1 MIRRASLILTALV
14 IAFPVPGA
22 AQHGNVSLG
31 AIIGYSR
38 ASLTGSDA
46 GGLTSRAATL
56 AGAFV
61 RIPAASWFAV
71 EPELLF
77 ARKGGETASLPGGG
91 GTLDFEFVYLET
103 PILARFRGPRL
114 GKYVRP
120 FAFGGPAAA
129 FLIGCDVQAIG
140 TAGGQRQ
147 ACDASSVPSID
158 ATAVVGG
165 GFEFGVGNSV
175 LGIEARYSLGL
186 RGITEQG
193 LDIRNSLWGIL
204 AEIPF

>member
-1 MIRRASLILTALV
+1 MTRRASLILTALV
-14 IAFPVPGA
+14 LFFPVPGA

-77 ARKGGETASLPGGG
+77 ARKGGETAALPGG

-103 PILARFRGPRL
+103 PILARFGV
-114 GKYVRP
+114 K
-120 FAFGGPAAA
+120 
-129 FLIGCDVQAIG
+129 FL
-140 TAGGQRQ
+140 
-147 ACDASSVPSID
+147 
-158 ATAVVGG
+158 
-165 GFEFGVGNSV
+165 F
-175 LGIEARYSLGL
+175 
-186 RGITEQG
+186 
-193 LDIRNSLWGIL
+193 
-204 AEIPF
+204 

>member
-1 MIRRASLILTALV
+1 MTRRAAVILATLV
-14 IAFPVPGA
+14 LAFPAPGV

-38 ASLTGSDA
+38 ANLTGSDA
-46 GGLTSRAATL
+46 GNLTSRAATL

-77 ARKGGETASLPGGG
+77 ARKGGQTAALPGQVGQ
-91 GTLDFEFVYLET
+91 LDFEFVYLET
-103 PILARFRGPRL
+103 PILARFRGPKL

-129 FLIGCDVQAIG
+129 FLIGCDVQVIG
-140 TAGGQRQ
+140 TAAGQRV
-147 ACDASSVPSID
+147 ACDASSVPSVD
-158 ATAVVGG
+158 VTAVVGG

-186 RGITEQG
+186 RRVTEQD
-193 LDIRNSLWGIL
+193 LDIRNTLWGIL

>member
-14 IAFPVPGA
+14 IAFPAPGA

-38 ASLTGSDA
+38 ATLTGSDA

-77 ARKGGETASLPGGG
+77 ARKGGETAALPGG

-129 FLIGCDVQAIG
+129 FLIGCDVQATG

-186 RGITEQG
+186 RGITEQN

>member
-1 MIRRASLILTALV
+1 MTRRAPVILATLV
-14 IAFPVPGA
+14 LAFPAPGV

-38 ASLTGSDA
+38 ANLTGSDA
-46 GGLTSRAATL
+46 GNLTSRAATL

-77 ARKGGETASLPGGG
+77 ARKGGETAVLPGQTGQLG
-91 GTLDFEFVYLET
+91 FEFVYLET
-103 PILARFRGPRL
+103 PILARFRGPKL

-129 FLIGCDVQAIG
+129 FLIACDVQVTGA
-140 TAGGQRQ
+140 ASNQRV
-147 ACDASSVPSID
+147 ACDQSSVPSID
-158 ATAVVGG
+158 ASAVVGG

-175 LGIEARYSLGL
+175 LGIEARYSFGL
-186 RGITEQG
+186 RRVTEQD
-193 LDIRNSLWGIL
+193 LDIKNALWGIL